1 MKKKLSMILFVS
13 WSILV
18 VLILTF
24 GTTVAGMITKF
35 ATNIIHSQFQKLTD
49 VEVILEDE
57 YIIEESYRLEY
68 ITYPENNY
76 DKEIVFT
83 SLTPEIFT
91 INERS
96 VVSAQKSFL

>member
-35 ATNIIHSQFQKLTD
+35 ATNIIHSQFQKLKD
-49 VEVILEDE
+49 VEVIL
-57 YIIEESYRLEY
+57 
-68 ITYPENNY
+68 
-76 DKEIVFT
+76 
-83 SLTPEIFT
+83 
-91 INERS
+91 
-96 VVSAQKSFL
+96 